1 MIQDWSFITFSTF
14 QSMWERFLVFIPAFL
29 AAVII
34 FIIGWFI
41 SIAIGKIIAQILSRL
56 KFDNLFEKTGWKEAL
71 SKAEFKVSPSEFI
84 GVVFKWILVIIF
96 LMISA
101 DILGLTAFVV
111 LLQKII
117 SWLPDLIISVTILV
131 VAIIVADIL
140 EKIIKASVKKI
151 EVKHVAALGT
161 AVRWAIYIFAT
172 FAVLLQLGVATTIIN
187 ALVMGFI
194 FMISLAFGLAFGLGG
209 KESAAKFIEDFK
221 EKISEK

>member
-1 MIQDWSFITFSTF
+1 MDFS
-14 QSMWERFLVFIPAFL
+14 
-29 AAVII
+29 
-34 FIIGWFI
+34 
-41 SIAIGKIIAQILSRL
+41 
-56 KFDNLFEKTGWKEAL
+56 DY
-71 SKAEFKVSPSEFI
+71 
-84 GVVFKWILVIIF
+84 F

-111 LLQKII
+111 MLQKII
-117 SWLPDLIISVTILV
+117 GWLPDLIISVTILV

-161 AVRWAIYIFAT
+161 AVRWAIYIFAI

-187 ALVMGFI
+187 TLVMGFI

-209 KESAAKFIEDFK
+209 KEAAAKFIEDFK

>member
-1 MIQDWSFITFSTF
+1 MVQDWSFITFSTL

-41 SIAIGKIIAQILSRL
+41 AIAIGKIIAQILSRL
-56 KFDNLFEKTGWKEAL
+56 KFDNLFGKTGWKEAL
-71 SKAEFKVSPSEFI
+71 AKAEFKVSPSEFI
-84 GVVFKWILVIIF
+84 GAIFKWILVIIF

-111 LLQKII
+111 MLQKII
-117 SWLPDLIISVTILV
+117 GWLPDLIISVTILV

-161 AVRWAIYIFAT
+161 AVRWAIYIFAV

-187 ALVMGFI
+187 TLVIGFI

-209 KESAAKFIEDFK
+209 KEAAAKFIEDFK

>member
-1 MIQDWSFITFSTF
+1 MVQDWSFITISTL
-14 QSMWERFLVFIPAFL
+14 QNIWERFLAFIPVFL

-41 SIAIGKIIAQILSRL
+41 AIAIGRIIAQILLRL

-71 SKAEFKVSPSEFI
+71 SKAELKVGPSEFV
-84 GVVFKWILVIIF
+84 GAVFKWILVIVF

-111 LLQKII
+111 MLQKII
-117 SWLPDLIISVTILV
+117 GWLPDLIISVIILV
-131 VAIIVADIL
+131 VAIIIADIL

-151 EVKHVAALGT
+151 EVKYVAALG
-161 AVRWAIYIFAT
+161 AVVRWAIYIFAV
-172 FAVLLQLGVATTIIN
+172 FAVLLQLGVATTVIN
-187 ALVMGFI
+187 TLVMGFI

-209 KESAAKFIEDFK
+209 KEAAAKFIEDFK
-221 EKISEK
+221 GKISEK

>member
-1 MIQDWSFITFSTF
+1 MVQDWSLITFSTF
-14 QSMWERFLVFIPAFL
+14 QSMWERFLGFIPAFL

-71 SKAEFKVSPSEFI
+71 SRAELKVSPSEFI
-84 GVVFKWILVIIF
+84 GAIFKWILVIIF

-117 SWLPDLIISVTILV
+117 SWLPDLIISVIILV
-131 VAIIVADIL
+131 VAIIIADIL

-151 EVKHVAALGT
+151 EVKHVATLGT
-161 AVRWAIYIFAT
+161 AVRWAIYIFAI
-172 FAVLLQLGVATTIIN
+172 FAVLIQLGVATTIIN
-187 ALVMGFI
+187 TLVMGFI

-209 KESAAKFIEDFK
+209 KEAAAKFIEDFK

>member
-1 MIQDWSFITFSTF
+1 MVQDWSLITFSTF
-14 QSMWERFLVFIPAFL
+14 QSMWERFLGFIPAFL

-71 SKAEFKVSPSEFI
+71 SRAELKVSPSEFI
-84 GVVFKWILVIIF
+84 GAIFKWILVIIF

-117 SWLPDLIISVTILV
+117 GWLPDLIISVIILV

-151 EVKHVAALGT
+151 EVKNVATLGT
-161 AVRWAIYIFAT
+161 AVRWAIYIFAI
-172 FAVLLQLGVATTIIN
+172 FAVLIQLGVATTIIN
-187 ALVMGFI
+187 TLVMGFI

-209 KESAAKFIEDFK
+209 KEAAAKFIEDFK